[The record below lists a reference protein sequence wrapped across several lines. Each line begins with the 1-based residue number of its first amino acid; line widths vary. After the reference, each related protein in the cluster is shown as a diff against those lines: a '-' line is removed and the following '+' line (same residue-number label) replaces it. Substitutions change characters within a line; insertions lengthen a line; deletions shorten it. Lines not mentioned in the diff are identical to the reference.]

1 MRRRHPRKGAG
12 MTPRQAETLAIIQ
25 ERQPV
30 AMADD
35 PSMDETIAA
44 RAHLP
49 TIARYTARAA
59 ARWARQARRPLRYQ
73 PQFVVDRV
81 AQQAKE
87 LMERES
93 TDPKCAVVLSG
104 VTWLLLRSLLEN
116 LAWRFALWLFSD
128 STSEDRPDLIC
139 KMEAD

>member
-1 MRRRHPRKGAG
+1 
-12 MTPRQAETLAIIQ
+12 MTIDRLASDLEIAYWANNAT
-25 ERQPV
+25 RV

-59 ARWARQARRPLRYQ
+59 ARWARRTRRPQRWQ
-73 PQFVVDRV
+73 PQAIVDAVR
-81 AQQAKE
+81 AEAEALIGQ
-87 LMERES
+87 ES
-93 TDPKCAVVLSG
+93 QDPKCAVVLSG
-104 VTWLLLRSLLEN
+104 VAWLLLRSLLEN

-128 STSEDRPDLIC
+128 STSEDRPDLLC
-139 KMEAD
+139 RMEAD